1 MVNNIELVKQYMNFS
16 DPEKFYYLQIIR
28 RKKENEN
35 AKSAKTIQN
44 YFIQNEEYF
53 DRKVDIIIDLCNHF
67 NARAYMRMNRR
78 SYRDVAHEMNEQLAK
93 SLKYRQY
100 GHVSSI
106 FSKACG
112 NVCSEDNKIWV
123 IDLDG
128 DECSLLGEVKEF
140 IRELQGEV
148 RHDDYKIITEVPT
161 KNGIHI
167 LSNPF
172 NSKKF
177 SDKYSSIH
185 IHKDNPTLMYCP

>member
-1 MVNNIELVKQYMNFS
+1 MVDNIELLKKYMNFS
-16 DPEKFYYLQIIR
+16 NPEKFYYLQILR
-28 RKKENEN
+28 RKKENKN
-35 AKSAKTIQN
+35 AKSVKTIQN
-44 YFIQNEEYF
+44 FFIQNEEYF
-53 DRKVDIIIDLCNHF
+53 DRKIEPIKELCDYF
-67 NARAYMRMNRR
+67 NARAYLRMNRR
-78 SYRDVAHEMNEQLAK
+78 SYKDVAYEMNVRLAK
-93 SLKYRQY
+93 SLKHEQY
-100 GHVSSI
+100 NHVSSI

-128 DECSLLGEVKEF
+128 DECLLLNEVKEY
-140 IRELQGEV
+140 IGKLHSEV
-148 RHDDYKIITEVPT
+148 RNNNYKIITDVPT

-177 SDKYSSIH
+177 SDKYDSIH